1 MFIYL
6 FIVFFCWILSQS
18 KLKKSQITQSL
29 FAIFLIIFLCFGYM
43 TGSDWR
49 SYEKW
54 YEWGIVSILLG
65 GYKEPGYHLYSMFF
79 KFIGVSFWPYF
90 IFTKTV
96 LFLIIFRFVKRL
108 YPNNIF
114 QFWMYFLPWFGFF
127 LFIDNPARNAI
138 AVGIF
143 LLSFKYLINRS
154 LAIYLV
160 FTLFAMSFHAS
171 AIIMIPLY
179 YLANRGFK
187 SKSLIIIFII
197 VNIIFSSQ
205 EVLRFLIT
213 SLFSKFPFID
223 GMISRAFGRNIPG
236 SLISFGLIL
245 HILLFFILLSYR
257 NSIVNNL
264 KFGKQIF
271 NLAILYPLFFR
282 MGLTMQPLARFQLF
296 LAVFFVIAIISI
308 VYFLN
313 KKKKNYYIIFLL
325 LVSLIACKN
334 IMSNKYVPYTNYLT
348 YIFSNEYPSYE
359 YRDSFNPDNSPYSQ

>member
-1 MFIYL
+1 
-6 FIVFFCWILSQS
+6 
-18 KLKKSQITQSL
+18 
-29 FAIFLIIFLCFGYM
+29 M

-54 YEWGIVSILLG
+54 FEWGVVSILLG
-65 GYKEPGYHLYSMFF
+65 GYKEPGYHIYSMFF

-90 IFTKTV
+90 IFTKTI

-114 QFWMYFLPWFGFF
+114 RFWMYFLPWFGFF

-154 LAIYLV
+154 LIKYLL
-160 FTLFAMSFHAS
+160 FTLLAMSFHAS

-179 YLANRGFK
+179 YLANKGIK
-187 SKSLIIIFII
+187 TNSLIISFVFI
-197 VNIIFSSQ
+197 NIIFSSQ
-205 EVLRFLIT
+205 EVLRALIT
-213 SLFSKFPFID
+213 FFFSKLPYID
-223 GMISRAFGRNIPG
+223 GMIIRALENSDTVSGT
-236 SLISFGLIL
+236 LISFGLLL
-245 HILLFFILLSYR
+245 HTFLFFILLSYR

-271 NLAILYPLFFR
+271 NLAILYPFFFR
-282 MGLTMQPLARFQLF
+282 MALTMQPLARFQLF

-313 KKKKNYYIIFLL
+313 KEYKKNYIFFLL
-325 LVSLIACKN
+325 IISLIACKN
-334 IMSNKYVPYTNYLT
+334 VMSYKYVPYTNYLT
-348 YIFSNEYPSYE
+348 YVFSNEYPPYE
-359 YRDSFNPDNSPYSQ
+359 YRDSFNTDNTPYGQ